1 MGRDGAHLLGCGEER
16 GMSFSLQW
24 LALREPYDRVARN
37 PAVLEAVRAA
47 FAGRPAVRVA
57 DLGCGTGSTMR
68 AVAPLL
74 PARQTWRLVDNDI
87 ALLEAAAETTPATH
101 EVTTAHIDL
110 AEDLGRAIADDS
122 DLVTTSA
129 LLDLVSAQWLE
140 RLVSILAISSRPLYA
155 ALSFDGRVD
164 LAPACRDDAAIIG
177 AVNLHQLTDK
187 GFGPALGP
195 QGGASALAALQA
207 EGFAIA
213 QGGSDWV
220 FGPADEAIQLEMLAG
235 WAGAAGEMG
244 LAPALIDTWLAERR
258 ALVVAGRSAMRV
270 GHLDFFA
277 APIGTR

>member
-1 MGRDGAHLLGCGEER
+1 V
-16 GMSFSLQW
+16 SFSLQW
-24 LALREPYDRVARN
+24 LALREPYDRAARN
-37 PAVLEAVRAA
+37 PAVLEALRAA
-47 FAGRPAVRVA
+47 FAGRPGVRVA

-74 PARQTWRLVDNDI
+74 PAGQSWRIIDNDI
-87 ALLEAAAETTPATH
+87 ALLERAAETTPATH
-101 EVTTAHIDL
+101 EVTTAHFDL
-110 AEDLGRAIADDS
+110 ADDLGRAVADDT

-164 LAPACRDDAAIIG
+164 LTPAARDDAAIIA
-177 AVNLHQLTDK
+177 AVNRHQLTDK

-195 QGGASALAALQA
+195 QGGAAAIAALEA
-207 EGFAIA
+207 DGFAIA
-213 QGGSDWV
+213 QGASDWA
-220 FGPADEAIQLEMLAG
+220 FGPADQAIQLEMLAG
-235 WAGAAGEMG
+235 WASAAGEMG
-244 LAPALIDTWLAERR
+244 IAPGLLEAWLAERR
-258 ALVVAGRSAMRV
+258 ALVAAGRSAMRV

>member
-1 MGRDGAHLLGCGEER
+1 V
-16 GMSFSLQW
+16 SFSPQW
-24 LALREPYDRVARN
+24 LALREPYDRAARN

-74 PARQTWRLVDNDI
+74 PSRQTWRLVDNDI
-87 ALLEAAAETTPATH
+87 ALLEAAAESTPVIY

-110 AEDLGRAIADDS
+110 ADNLGRAVADDS

-129 LLDLVSAQWLE
+129 LLDLVSAPWLE
-140 RLVSILAISSRPLYA
+140 RLVAILAIGRRPLYA

-164 LAPACRDDAAIIG
+164 LTPACRGDAAIID
-177 AVNLHQLTDK
+177 AVNRHQLTDK
-187 GFGPALGP
+187 GFGLALGP
-195 QGGASALAALQA
+195 QGGAAAVAALEA
-207 EGFAIA
+207 EGFAVA
-213 QGGSDWV
+213 QGPSDWV
-220 FGPADEAIQLEMLAG
+220 FGPADAAIQREMLAG
-235 WAGAAGEMG
+235 WAGAAPEMG
-244 LAPALIDTWLAERR
+244 VAPGLLDAWLAERR
-258 ALVVAGRSAMRV
+258 AHVAAGRSAMRV

>member
-1 MGRDGAHLLGCGEER
+1 
-16 GMSFSLQW
+16 MSFSRQW
-24 LALREPYDRVARN
+24 LALREPYDRAARN
-37 PAVLEAVRAA
+37 PAVLKAMGAA

-74 PARQTWRLVDNDI
+74 PAGQTWRLVDNDI
-87 ALLEAAAETTPATH
+87 ALLDAAAETTPAML
-101 EVTTAHIDL
+101 EVTTAHFDL
-110 AEDLGRAIADDS
+110 AADLGRAIADDS

-129 LLDLVSAQWLE
+129 LLDLVSMEWLE
-140 RLVSILAISSRPLYA
+140 RLVSILAITARPLYA
-155 ALSFDGRVD
+155 ALTFDGRVD
-164 LAPACRDDAAIIG
+164 LTPAARDDAAIIA

-195 QGGASALAALQA
+195 HGGAAAIAALRA

-213 QGGSDWV
+213 QGASDWV
-220 FGPADEAIQLEMLAG
+220 FGPADQAIQREMLAG
-235 WAGAAGEMG
+235 WAGAAGDMG
-244 LAPALIDTWLAERR
+244 IAPGVLDAWLTERR
-258 ALVVAGRSAMRV
+258 AHVAAGRSAMRI

>member
-1 MGRDGAHLLGCGEER
+1 
-16 GMSFSLQW
+16 MSFSLQW
-24 LALREPYDRVARN
+24 LALREPYDRAARN
-37 PAVLEAVRAA
+37 PAVLEALRIA
-47 FAGRPAVRVA
+47 FAGRSAVRVA

-74 PARQTWRLVDNDI
+74 PGRQTWRLVDNDI

-101 EVTTAHIDL
+101 EVTTAHFDL
-110 AEDLGRAIADDS
+110 ADDLGRAIADDS

-129 LLDLVSAQWLE
+129 LLDLVSAPWLE
-140 RLVSILAISSRPLYA
+140 RLVAILAITRRPLYA

-164 LAPACRDDAAIIG
+164 LTPACASDAAIIA
-177 AVNLHQLTDK
+177 AVNRHQLTDK

-195 QGGASALAALQA
+195 QGGAAAVAALRA
-207 EGFAIA
+207 EGFEIA

-220 FGPADEAIQLEMLAG
+220 FGPADEAIQREMLAG

-244 LAPALIDTWLAERR
+244 LAPGLIEAWLAERR
-258 ALVVAGRSAMRV
+258 EHVAAGRSAMRV

-277 APIGTR
+277 APIGMR

>member
-1 MGRDGAHLLGCGEER
+1 
-16 GMSFSLQW
+16 MSFSLQW
-24 LALREPYDRVARN
+24 LALREPYDRAARN
-37 PAVLEAVRAA
+37 SAVLEAVRAA
-47 FAGRPAVRVA
+47 FTDRPAVRVA

-74 PARQTWRLVDNDI
+74 PSRQTWRLVDNDI

-101 EVTTAHIDL
+101 EVTTAHLDL
-110 AEDLGRAIADDS
+110 ADDLGRAIADDT

-140 RLVSILAISSRPLYA
+140 RLVAILAISRRPLYA

-164 LAPACRDDAAIIG
+164 LAPACRDDAAIIA
-177 AVNLHQLTDK
+177 AVNRHQLTDK

-195 QGGASALAALQA
+195 HGGAAAMAALQA
-207 EGFAIA
+207 EGFTIA
-213 QGGSDWV
+213 QGVSDWV
-220 FGPADEAIQLEMLAG
+220 FEPVEEAIQREMVAS
-235 WAGAAGEMG
+235 WAGAASEMG
-244 LAPALIDTWLAERR
+244 IAPGAIEAWLAERR
-258 ALVVAGRSAMRV
+258 AHIAASRSSMRV

>member
-1 MGRDGAHLLGCGEER
+1 
-16 GMSFSLQW
+16 MSFSLQW
-24 LALREPYDRVARN
+24 LALREPYDRAARN
-37 PAVLEAVRAA
+37 PVVLEAVRAA
-47 FAGRPAVRVA
+47 FTGRPGVRVA

-68 AVAPLL
+68 AVAPMLL
-74 PARQTWRLVDNDI
+74 PGQTWRLVDSDI
-87 ALLEAAAETTPATH
+87 ALLERAAETTPATY

-110 AEDLGRAIADDS
+110 ADDLGRAIADNT
-122 DLVTTSA
+122 DLVTMSA

-140 RLVSILAISSRPLYA
+140 RLVAILSISRRPLYA

-164 LAPACRDDAAIIG
+164 LVPACRNDAAIIA
-177 AVNLHQLTDK
+177 AVNRHQLTDK

-195 QGGASALAALQA
+195 QGGASAAAALET

-213 QGGSDWV
+213 QGASDWV
-220 FGPADEAIQLEMLAG
+220 FGPADEAIQREMLAG

-244 LAPALIDTWLAERR
+244 IGPGMLDAWLAERR
-258 ALVVAGRSAMRV
+258 THVAAGRSEMRV

>member
-1 MGRDGAHLLGCGEER
+1 
-16 GMSFSLQW
+16 MSFSLQW
-24 LALREPYDRVARN
+24 LALREPYDRSARN

-74 PARQTWRLVDNDI
+74 PPRQIWRLVDNDI
-87 ALLEAAAETTPATH
+87 GLLEAAAETTPATH

-110 AEDLGRAIADDS
+110 ADDLGRAVADDS

-140 RLVSILAISSRPLYA
+140 RLVAILSITQRPLYA

-164 LAPACRDDAAIIG
+164 LAPACAGDAAIIG
-177 AVNLHQLTDK
+177 AVNRHQLTDK

-195 QGGASALAALQA
+195 QGGPAAVEALQA
-207 EGFAIA
+207 EGFAIV
-213 QGGSDWV
+213 QGASDWL
-220 FGPADEAIQLEMLAG
+220 FAPADEAIQFEMLAG
-235 WAGAAGEMG
+235 WAVAAGEMG
-244 LAPALIDTWLAERR
+244 IAPGLLDAWLVERR
-258 ALVVAGRSAMRV
+258 AHVAAGRSEMRV

>member
-1 MGRDGAHLLGCGEER
+1 V
-16 GMSFSLQW
+16 SFSLQW
-24 LALREPYDRVARN
+24 LALREPYDRAARN

-47 FAGRPAVRVA
+47 FADRPAVRVA

-68 AVAPLL
+68 AVAPML

-87 ALLEAAAETTPATH
+87 ALLEAAAETTPAMY

-110 AEDLGRAIADDS
+110 ADDLGHAIADDS
-122 DLVTTSA
+122 DLVTMSA

-140 RLVSILAISSRPLYA
+140 RLVAILSISRRSLYA
-155 ALSFDGRVD
+155 ALSFDGRVS
-164 LAPACRDDAAIIG
+164 LAPACRDDEAIIA
-177 AVNLHQLTDK
+177 AVNRHQLADK

-195 QGGASALAALQA
+195 QGGAAALEALQA

-213 QGGSDWV
+213 QGASDWV
-220 FGPADEAIQLEMLAG
+220 FGPADEAIQSEMLAG
-235 WAGAAGEMG
+235 WVRAASEMG
-244 LAPALIDTWLAERR
+244 VAPGLLDAWLAERR
-258 ALVVAGRSAMRV
+258 AHVATGRSVMRV

>member
-1 MGRDGAHLLGCGEER
+1 
-16 GMSFSLQW
+16 MSFSLQW
-24 LALREPYDRVARN
+24 LALREPCDRAARN

-47 FAGRPAVRVA
+47 FADRPAVRVV

-87 ALLEAAAETTPATH
+87 ALLEAAAETTPATY
-101 EVTTAHIDL
+101 EVTTAHFDL
-110 AEDLGRAIADDS
+110 ADDLGRALADDT

-129 LLDLVSAQWLE
+129 LLDLVSAHWLE
-140 RLVSILAISSRPLYA
+140 RLVAILSISRRPLYA
-155 ALSFDGRVD
+155 ALSFDGRVE
-164 LAPACRDDAAIIG
+164 LTPACCDDAAIVA
-177 AVNLHQLTDK
+177 AVNRHQLTDK
-187 GFGPALGP
+187 GFGAALGP
-195 QGGASALAALQA
+195 QGGPAALAALQA

-213 QGGSDWV
+213 QGSSDWV
-220 FGPADEAIQLEMLAG
+220 FGPADQAIQLEMLTG

-244 LAPALIDTWLAERR
+244 IAPGMLDVWLAERR
-258 ALVVAGRSAMRV
+258 AHIAAGRSAMRV

>member
-1 MGRDGAHLLGCGEER
+1 
-16 GMSFSLQW
+16 MSFSLQW
-24 LALREPYDRVARN
+24 LALREPYDRAARN
-37 PAVLEAVRAA
+37 PAVLEAVGAA
-47 FAGRPAVRVA
+47 FAGRAAVRVA
-57 DLGCGTGSTMR
+57 DLGSGTGSTMR
-68 AVAPLL
+68 AVTPLL

-87 ALLEAAAETTPATH
+87 ALLEAAAETTPAKY

-110 AEDLGRAIADDS
+110 ADDLGRAVADDS

-129 LLDLVSAQWLE
+129 LLDLVSGEWLD
-140 RLVSILAISSRPLYA
+140 RLVSILTISSRPLYA

-164 LAPACRDDAAIIG
+164 LTPTARDDAAIIA

-195 QGGASALAALQA
+195 HGGAAAVAALRA

-213 QGGSDWV
+213 QGTSDWV
-220 FGPADEAIQLEMLAG
+220 FGPADQAIQHEMLAG

-244 LAPALIDTWLAERR
+244 IAPGLLDTWLAERR
-258 ALVVAGRSAMRV
+258 AHIAAGRSAMRV

>member
-1 MGRDGAHLLGCGEER
+1 
-16 GMSFSLQW
+16 MSFSLQW
-24 LALREPYDRVARN
+24 LALREPYDRAARN
-37 PAVLEAVRAA
+37 PAVLEAVGAA
-47 FAGRPAVRVA
+47 FVGRRAVRIA

-74 PARQTWRLVDNDI
+74 PPRQIWRLVDNDI
-87 ALLEAAAETTPATH
+87 ALLAAAAETTPATH

-110 AEDLGRAIADDS
+110 GDDLGRAVADDS

-140 RLVSILAISSRPLYA
+140 RLVSILSISRRPLYA

-164 LAPACRDDAAIIG
+164 LTPACRGDAAIIA
-177 AVNLHQLTDK
+177 AVNRHQLTDK

-195 QGGASALAALQA
+195 QGGAAAIAALQA
-207 EGFAIA
+207 DGFAIA
-213 QGGSDWV
+213 QGASDWV
-220 FGPADEAIQLEMLAG
+220 FEPADEAIQLEMLAG
-235 WAGAAGEMG
+235 WAGAASETGI
-244 LAPALIDTWLAERR
+244 APEVLDAWLGERR
-258 ALVVAGRSAMRV
+258 DHVAAGRSAMRV

>member
-1 MGRDGAHLLGCGEER
+1 
-16 GMSFSLQW
+16 MSFSRQW

-37 PAVLEAVRAA
+37 PAVLEAVGAA
-47 FAGRPAVRVA
+47 FAGRPAVRVV

-74 PARQTWRLVDNDI
+74 PACQTWRLVDNDM
-87 ALLEAAAETTPATH
+87 ALLETAAETTPAVY
-101 EVTTAHIDL
+101 EVTTAHFDL
-110 AEDLGRAIADDS
+110 ADDLGRAVADDS
-122 DLVTTSA
+122 DLVATSA
-129 LLDLVSAQWLE
+129 LLDLVSVQWLE
-140 RLVSILAISSRPLYA
+140 RIVSILSISGRPIYA

-164 LAPACRDDAAIIG
+164 LTPACRDDAAIIG
-177 AVNLHQLTDK
+177 AVDRHQLTDK

-195 QGGASALAALQA
+195 HGAAAAIAALQA

-213 QGGSDWV
+213 QGTSDWV
-220 FGPADEAIQLEMLAG
+220 FGPADEAIQREMLAG

-244 LAPALIDTWLAERR
+244 IASDLIDAWLAERR
-258 ALVVAGRSAMRV
+258 AHIAAGRSAMRV

>member
-1 MGRDGAHLLGCGEER
+1 
-16 GMSFSLQW
+16 MSFSLQW
-24 LALREPYDRVARN
+24 LALREPYDRAARN
-37 PAVLEAVRAA
+37 PAVLEALGAA
-47 FAGRPAVRVA
+47 FAGRSAVRVA

-87 ALLEAAAETTPATH
+87 ALLETAAESTPAMH
-101 EVTTAHIDL
+101 EVTTAHFDL
-110 AEDLGRAIADDS
+110 ADDLGRAIADDS

-129 LLDLVSAQWLE
+129 LLDLVSAEWLE
-140 RLVSILAISSRPLYA
+140 RLVSILSISGRPLYA

-164 LAPACRDDAAIIG
+164 LTPACAGDAGIIA
-177 AVNLHQLTDK
+177 AVNRHQLTDK

-195 QGGASALAALQA
+195 QGGAATVAALQA

-213 QGGSDWV
+213 HGASDWV
-220 FGPADEAIQLEMLAG
+220 FGPADEAIQREMLAG

-244 LAPALIDTWLAERR
+244 IAPEVIDAWLAERR
-258 ALVVAGRSAMRV
+258 AHLAAGCSAMRV

>member
-1 MGRDGAHLLGCGEER
+1 
-16 GMSFSLQW
+16 MSFSLQW
-24 LALREPYDRVARN
+24 LTLREPYDRAARN
-37 PAVLEAVRAA
+37 PAVLDTVRTA
-47 FAGRPAVRVA
+47 FAGRPRVRVA

-74 PARQTWRLVDNDI
+74 PSRQIWRLVDNDI
-87 ALLEAAAETTPATH
+87 ALLEMAAETTPATH
-101 EVTTAHIDL
+101 EVTTAHLDL
-110 AEDLGRAIADDS
+110 SDDLGRAIADDT

-129 LLDLVSAQWLE
+129 LLDLVSAPWLE
-140 RLVSILAISSRPLYA
+140 RLVAILSISRRPLYA

-164 LAPACRDDAAIIG
+164 LTPACRDDEAIIT
-177 AVNLHQLTDK
+177 AVNRHQLTDK

-195 QGGASALAALQA
+195 QGGAAAVAALQA

-220 FGPADEAIQLEMLAG
+220 FGPADETIQREMLAG
-235 WAGAAGEMG
+235 WAGAACEMG
-244 LAPALIDTWLAERR
+244 VAPGLLDMWLAERR
-258 ALVVAGRSAMRV
+258 AHIAADRSEMRV

>member
-1 MGRDGAHLLGCGEER
+1 
-16 GMSFSLQW
+16 MSFSRQW
-24 LALREPYDRVARN
+24 LALREPYDRAARN
-37 PAVLEAVRAA
+37 LAVLEAVRTA
-47 FAGRPAVRVA
+47 FAGRPAVRIA

-110 AEDLGRAIADDS
+110 AEDLGRAVADDS

-129 LLDLVSAQWLE
+129 LLDLVSAPWLE
-140 RLVSILAISSRPLYA
+140 RLVAILSITRRPIYA
-155 ALSFDGRVD
+155 ALSFDGRID
-164 LAPACRDDAAIIG
+164 LTPACPGDAAVIA
-177 AVNLHQLTDK
+177 AVNRHQLTDK

-195 QGGASALAALQA
+195 QGGAAALAALQA

-213 QGGSDWV
+213 QGASDWV
-220 FGPADEAIQLEMLAG
+220 FGPADVAIQREMLAG
-235 WAGAAGEMG
+235 WAGAAGEIG
-244 LAPALIDTWLAERR
+244 LAPAMIDSWLVERSEHI
-258 ALVVAGRSAMRV
+258 AAGRSEMRV
-270 GHLDFFA
+270 GHIDFFA